1 MLYCPFFM
9 AQSTMTLKVQVQAY
23 RIGTCW
29 RWCHD
34 MHERPAF
41 GQEVLEG
48 DMSVTVCVVS
58 MSRHSFEETF
68 KVIYSGEL
76 FEREKQN
83 RRHTKQLEATATLN
97 DFRARSAAA
106 MCSLLQQHDRQLRWL
121 LWLVLGVLGLEL
133 HIPALNMHIFRTSEK
148 DANTCFCYYTSASCH
163 GITFYYGLVLCS
175 PPLSLFQV
183 IWFQA
188 KTRPEMESMKL
199 WARTSLGL
207 QGGISF
213 GIKLVLRSGFIS
225 EDSVITGSCG
235 LGQAAIHQEG
245 QKRRHTNTAVCGQRP
260 ASLHYSIS
268 TYINNFRI
276 HMLCSQ
282 RCCMQSQTCPAQ
294 NLLNCWLLCEAE
306 QISLYVFDPPLHSD
320 ARSASPTLLL
330 VLPSCLVFLVLQQSS
345 EYLPF
350 SL

>member
-9 AQSTMTLKVQVQAY
+9 AQSTMALKVQVQAY

-48 DMSVTVCVVS
+48 NMSVTVCVVS

-68 KVIYSGEL
+68 KVIYSLEL
-76 FEREKQN
+76 SEREKQN

-148 DANTCFCYYTSASCH
+148 DTNTCFCYYTSASCH

-175 PPLSLFQV
+175 PPLSLF
-183 IWFQA
+183 F
-188 KTRPEMESMKL
+188 KS
-199 WARTSLGL
+199 
-207 QGGISF
+207 
-213 GIKLVLRSGFIS
+213 SGS
-225 EDSVITGSCG
+225 RRR
-235 LGQAAIHQEG
+235 LGQKWKAWSFEPAHLSVFKVASVLASNWFCEAASFLRTQLSLAVADLAKLRFIRKDRREDTLILQCAAKDQRVYIIH
-245 QKRRHTNTAVCGQRP
+245 
-260 ASLHYSIS
+260 HYSIS
-268 TYINNFRI
+268 TISGSICCVLNAVACSLRRALLRI
-276 HMLCSQ
+276 FW
-282 RCCMQSQTCPAQ
+282 TADFFAK
-294 NLLNCWLLCEAE
+294 LNRFLFM
-306 QISLYVFDPPLHSD
+306 SLILHCTPMPVPPL
-320 ARSASPTLLL
+320 RLCCW
-330 VLPSCLVFLVLQQSS
+330 SCHRVWSF
-345 EYLPF
+345 
-350 SL
+350 